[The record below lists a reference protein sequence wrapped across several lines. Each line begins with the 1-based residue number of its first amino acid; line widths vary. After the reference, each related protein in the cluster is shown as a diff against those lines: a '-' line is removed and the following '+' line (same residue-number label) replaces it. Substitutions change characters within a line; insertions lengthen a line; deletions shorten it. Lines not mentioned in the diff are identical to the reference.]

1 MNADQIESKEHPLPG
16 PPPQAEGWGGAGSS
30 GNNCCFRVYL
40 RLSAVALLLF
50 AACVSPAAAA
60 QDRINVEDLRT
71 RSDAGD
77 RSAMRQLAELYYLGR
92 GGVQQDFG
100 EAARWYEHLAKQG
113 DARAQSSLGLMY
125 ARGYGV
131 PKNLETA
138 RRWWS
143 FAAAQNDPG
152 AQYNLGVVY
161 ATGEGVPQD
170 YKQAAH
176 WLDRAARRGHVQAQ
190 HNLGV
195 LYREGKGVE
204 RDPALGYFWTKVA
217 ALQGDEVALASLES
231 AAATL
236 SADQLNQADGRAD
249 DWMRQNKRTLSK

>member
-1 MNADQIESKEHPLPG
+1 MSARAS
-16 PPPQAEGWGGAGSS
+16 
-30 GNNCCFRVYL
+30 RV
-40 RLSAVALLLF
+40 ACALLA
-50 AACVSPAAAA
+50 AACLGAAAA
-60 QDRINVEDLRT
+60 QDSINVEDLRI

-92 GGVQQDFG
+92 GGVRQDFG
-100 EAARWYEHLAKQG
+100 EAARWYERLAKQG
-113 DARAQSSLGLMY
+113 DVRAQSSLGLMY

-152 AQYNLGVVY
+152 AQYNLGVIY

-190 HNLGV
+190 QNLGV

-204 RDPALGYFWTKVA
+204 RDPQLGYFWMKVA
-217 ALQGDEVALASLES
+217 ALQGDEVAQGSLQ
-231 AAATL
+231 AAARDM
-236 SADQLNQADGRAD
+236 SADQLREADSRAGE
-249 DWMRQNKRTLSK
+249 WMRQNKRALSK

>member
-1 MNADQIESKEHPLPG
+1 MSARAS
-16 PPPQAEGWGGAGSS
+16 
-30 GNNCCFRVYL
+30 RV
-40 RLSAVALLLF
+40 
-50 AACVSPAAAA
+50 ACVLLAAVCLGNAAA
-60 QDRINVEDLRT
+60 QDRIDVEDLRI

-92 GGVQQDFG
+92 GGVGQDFG
-100 EAARWYEHLAKQG
+100 EAARWYERLAKQG
-113 DARAQSSLGLMY
+113 DARAQASLGLMY

-152 AQYNLGVVY
+152 AQYNLGVMY
-161 ATGEGVPQD
+161 FTGEGAPRD

-176 WLDRAARRGHVQAQ
+176 WLDRAAQRGHVQAQ

-204 RDPALGYFWTKVA
+204 RDPQLGYFWIKVA
-217 ALQGDEVALASLES
+217 ALQGDEVAQASLP
-231 AAATL
+231 AAARDI
-236 SADQLNQADGRAD
+236 SPEQVSEADGRAGE
-249 DWMRQNKRTLSK
+249 WMRQKRALPQ

>member
-1 MNADQIESKEHPLPG
+1 M
-16 PPPQAEGWGGAGSS
+16 S
-30 GNNCCFRVYL
+30 GRA
-40 RLSAVALLLF
+40 SLL
-50 AACVSPAAAA
+50 ACVLLIFACASGATA
-60 QDRINVEDLRT
+60 QDKISVEDLKV

-100 EAARWYEHLAKQG
+100 EAARWYERLAKQG
-113 DARAQSSLGLMY
+113 DAHAQASLGLMY

-152 AQYNLGVVY
+152 AQYNLGVIY
-161 ATGEGVPQD
+161 ATGEGIPQD

-176 WLDRAARRGHVQAQ
+176 WLDRAAQRGHVQAQ
-190 HNLGV
+190 QNLGV

-204 RDPALGYFWTKVA
+204 RDLQLGYFWMKVA
-217 ALQGDEVALASLES
+217 ALQGDEVAQASLT
-231 AAATL
+231 AAARDL
-236 SADQLNQADGRAD
+236 SADQVREADSRAGE
-249 DWMRQNKRTLSK
+249 WMKPNRKALSK